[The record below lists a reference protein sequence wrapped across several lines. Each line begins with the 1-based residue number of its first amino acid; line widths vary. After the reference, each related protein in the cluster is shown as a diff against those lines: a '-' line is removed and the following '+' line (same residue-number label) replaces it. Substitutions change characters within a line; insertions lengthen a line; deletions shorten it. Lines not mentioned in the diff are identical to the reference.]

1 MTLEERIGDIEAL
14 TEALRAAVA
23 AGDEPACAPL
33 LQRRGQALLDLD
45 TALNAARAVERAALG
60 ARLGGLVEADRAL
73 RTAAATALTQAGAAV
88 RSGFGLQGRMGGGA
102 DRDPGPVSLDR
113 RA

>member
-1 MTLEERIGDIEAL
+1 MTLEDRIGDIEAL

-45 TALNAARAVERAALG
+45 TAVNAAGESERAALG
-60 ARLGGLVEADRAL
+60 PRLGGLVEADRAL
-73 RTAAATALTQAGAAV
+73 RTAAATVLAQAGDAV
-88 RSGFGLQGRMGGGA
+88 RSGFGLHGRMGGSA
-102 DRDPGPVSLDR
+102 DREPGPVSLDR